1 MADLILVVNA
11 GSSSLKFQAF
21 TLNND
26 GLTMRLRGLIDGMGT
41 RPNFAV
47 KDAAGATVVDRALG
61 AAEGGSPAV
70 CLAFLGA
77 WLREAVAGSAL
88 AGVGHRVVHGG
99 PKYSAP
105 VRIDAQLLAELEQF
119 VPLAPL
125 HQPHNLAPIRALM
138 ASQPGLPQVACFD
151 TAFHRTQP
159 IEAELF
165 ALPKHFHDEGVR
177 RYGFHGLSYEYI
189 AAQLPRIAP
198 EIAAGRVV
206 VAHLGSG
213 VSMCALSGGKS
224 VGTTM
229 GFTALDGCPMGTRC
243 GALDPGVVIYLGR
256 ERGMSLDEIE
266 ALLYK
271 KSGLLGISGVSNDM
285 RDLLASA
292 APDAKLAVDIFVYRI
307 ACELGSLAA
316 ALGGIDG
323 LVFTAGVGENSAPIR
338 ARICERI
345 AWLGLELDFAANGS
359 GGPRISRAGSR
370 VSAWVIPTNEEL
382 MIARHTR
389 NVLAL
394 AAGGRVRPQPARAA
408 RSSGTLADTERN

>member
-1 MADLILVVNA
+1 MADVILVVNA
-11 GSSSLKFQAF
+11 GSSSLKFQVFA
-21 TLNND
+21 LENND
-26 GLTMRLRGLIDGMGT
+26 LAMRFRGLIDGIGT

-47 KDAAGATVVDRALG
+47 KDAAGATVVDRPLS
-61 AAEGGSPAV
+61 AAEGGGPAA

-77 WLREAVAGSAL
+77 WLRDAVAGSEL
-88 AGVGHRVVHGG
+88 VGVGHRVVHGG
-99 PKYSAP
+99 AKYSAP
-105 VRIDAQLLAELEQF
+105 VRVDAQLLAELEKF

-138 ASQPGLPQVACFD
+138 ASQPKLPQVACFD

-165 ALPKHFHDEGVR
+165 ALPKHYYDEGVL

-189 AAQLPRIAP
+189 ASQLPRIAP
-198 EIAAGRVV
+198 EIGAGRVV

-213 VSMCALSGGKS
+213 VSMCALAGGKS

-243 GALDPGVVIYLGR
+243 GELDPGVVIYLAR
-256 ERGMSLDEIE
+256 ERGMNADEIE
-266 ALLYK
+266 TLLYK

-285 RDLLASA
+285 RDLLESD
-292 APDAKLAVDIFVYRI
+292 APDARLAVDFFVYRI
-307 ACELGSLAA
+307 VCELGSLAA

-323 LVFTAGVGENSAPIR
+323 IVFTAGVGENSAVIR
-338 ARICERI
+338 KRICERV
-345 AWLGLELDFAANGS
+345 AWLGLELDTKANAA

-382 MIARHTR
+382 MIARQTR
-389 NVLAL
+389 NVLA
-394 AAGGRVRPQPARAA
+394 GGKGLQ
-408 RSSGTLADTERN
+408 

>member
-1 MADLILVVNA
+1 MADVILVINA
-11 GSSSLKFQAF
+11 GSSSLKFQVFA
-21 TLNND
+21 LENND
-26 GLTMRLRGLIDGMGT
+26 LAMQFRGLIDGIGT

-47 KDAAGATVVDRALG
+47 KDAAGATVVDRPLS
-61 AAEGGSPAV
+61 AAEGGGPAA

-77 WLREAVAGSAL
+77 WLRDAVAGSEL
-88 AGVGHRVVHGG
+88 VGVGHRVVHGG
-99 PKYSAP
+99 AKYSAP
-105 VRIDAQLLAELEQF
+105 VRVDAQLLAELEKF

-125 HQPHNLAPIRALM
+125 HQPHNLAPTRALM
-138 ASQPGLPQVACFD
+138 ASQPKLPQVACFD

-165 ALPKHFHDEGVR
+165 ALPKHYYDEGVL

-189 AAQLPRIAP
+189 ASQLPRIAP
-198 EIAAGRVV
+198 EIGAGRVV

-213 VSMCALSGGKS
+213 VSMCALAGGKS

-243 GALDPGVVIYLGR
+243 GELDPGVVIYLAR
-256 ERGMSLDEIE
+256 ERGMNADEIE
-266 ALLYK
+266 TLLYK

-285 RDLLASA
+285 RDLLESD
-292 APDAKLAVDIFVYRI
+292 APDARLAVDFFVYRI
-307 ACELGSLAA
+307 VCELGSLAA

-323 LVFTAGVGENSAPIR
+323 IVFTAGVGENSAVIR
-338 ARICERI
+338 KRICERV
-345 AWLGLELDFAANGS
+345 AWLGVDLDAGANES

-382 MIARHTR
+382 MIARQTR
-389 NVLAL
+389 KVLA
-394 AAGGRVRPQPARAA
+394 GGKGLQ
-408 RSSGTLADTERN
+408 

>member
-1 MADLILVVNA
+1 MTRLILVVNA
-11 GSSSLKFQAF
+11 GSSSLKFQVFA
-21 TLNND
+21 LEND
-26 GLTMRLRGLIDGMGT
+26 SLAMRFRGLIDGIGT
-41 RPNFAV
+41 RPNFAM
-47 KDAAGATVVDRALG
+47 KDAAGATVVDRPLS
-61 AAEGGSPAV
+61 AAEGGGPAA
-70 CLAFLGA
+70 CLAFLGG
-77 WLREAVAGSAL
+77 WLRDATAGSEL
-88 AGVGHRVVHGG
+88 IGVGHRVVHGG

-105 VRIDAQLLAELEQF
+105 VRVDAQVLAELEMF

-165 ALPKHFHDEGVR
+165 ALPKHYYDEGVL
-177 RYGFHGLSYEYI
+177 RYGFHGLSYEYN
-189 AAQLPRIAP
+189 ASQLPRIAP

-243 GALDPGVVIYLGR
+243 GELDPGVVIYLAR
-256 ERGMSLDEIE
+256 ERGMNVDEIE
-266 ALLYK
+266 TLLYK

-285 RDLLASA
+285 RDLLASG
-292 APDAKLAVDIFVYRI
+292 APDAKLAVDFFVYRI
-307 ACELGSLAA
+307 VCELGSLAA
-316 ALGGIDG
+316 ALGGLDG
-323 LVFTAGVGENSAPIR
+323 LVFTGGIGENSALIR

-345 AWLGLELDFAANGS
+345 AWLGLELDAKANDA

-370 VSAWVIPTNEEL
+370 VSAWVIQTNEEL
-382 MIARHTR
+382 MIARQTR
-389 NVLAL
+389 NVLAG
-394 AAGGRVRPQPARAA
+394 AAGG
-408 RSSGTLADTERN
+408 

>member
-1 MADLILVVNA
+1 MAEAILVVNA
-11 GSSSLKFQAF
+11 GSSSLKFQVFELEADDLAVRF
-21 TLNND
+21 
-26 GLTMRLRGLIDGMGT
+26 RGLIDGIGT

-47 KDAAGATVVDRALG
+47 KDAAGAAVVDRPLS
-61 AAEGGSPAV
+61 AAEGGDPAA
-70 CLAFLGA
+70 CLAFLGG
-77 WLREAVAGSAL
+77 WLRKAGAGSEL

-99 PKYSAP
+99 ALYSAP
-105 VRIDAQLLAELEQF
+105 MRIDAQVVAELEKF

-138 ASQPGLPQVACFD
+138 ASQPKLPQVACFD

-159 IEAELF
+159 IEAALF
-165 ALPKHFHDEGVR
+165 ALPKHYYDEGVL

-189 AAQLPRIAP
+189 AAQLPRVAP

-213 VSMCALSGGKS
+213 VSMCALAGGKS
-224 VGTTM
+224 VGSTM

-243 GALDPGVVIYLGR
+243 GELDPGVVIYLAR
-256 ERGMSLDEIE
+256 ERGMSMDEIE

-285 RDLLASA
+285 RDLLASD
-292 APDAKLAVDIFVYRI
+292 APDARLAVDFFVYRI

-323 LVFTAGVGENSAPIR
+323 VVFTAGVGENSALIR
-338 ARICERI
+338 ARICERA
-345 AWLGLELDFAANGS
+345 AWLGLDLDTGANAS

-382 MIARHTR
+382 MIARHTCA
-389 NVLAL
+389 VLAG
-394 AAGGRVRPQPARAA
+394 A
-408 RSSGTLADTERN
+408 

>member
-1 MADLILVVNA
+1 VMADAILVVNA
-11 GSSSLKFQAF
+11 GSSSLKFQVFA
-21 TLNND
+21 LENND
-26 GLTMRLRGLIDGMGT
+26 LAMRVRGLIDGIGT
-41 RPNFAV
+41 KPHFAV
-47 KDAAGATVVDRALG
+47 KDAAGATVVDRPLSAV
-61 AAEGGSPAV
+61 EGGSPAA
-70 CLAFLGA
+70 CLAFLGG
-77 WLREAVAGSAL
+77 WLRDAVADSKL
-88 AGVGHRVVHGG
+88 VGVGHRVVHGG
-99 PKYSAP
+99 AKYSAP
-105 VRIDAQLLAELEQF
+105 VRVDAQLLAELEKF

-138 ASQPGLPQVACFD
+138 ASQPDLPQVACFD

-165 ALPKHFHDEGVR
+165 ALPKHYYDEGVL

-189 AAQLPRIAP
+189 AARLPQVAP

-213 VSMCALSGGKS
+213 VSMCALAGGKS

-243 GALDPGVVIYLGR
+243 GELDPGVVIYLAR
-256 ERGMSLDEIE
+256 ERGMNMDEIE

-285 RDLLASA
+285 RDLLASG
-292 APDAKLAVDIFVYRI
+292 APDARLAVDFFVYRI

-316 ALGGIDG
+316 AMGGIDG
-323 LVFTAGVGENSAPIR
+323 LVFTAGVGENSALIR
-338 ARICERI
+338 ARICERA
-345 AWLGLELDFAANGS
+345 AWLGLELDARANDA

-382 MIARHTR
+382 MIARQTR
-389 NVLAL
+389 KVLMG
-394 AAGGRVRPQPARAA
+394 AAGG
-408 RSSGTLADTERN
+408 

>member
-1 MADLILVVNA
+1 MADAILVVNA
-11 GSSSLKFQAF
+11 GSSSLKFQVFELEHDDLA
-21 TLNND
+21 
-26 GLTMRLRGLIDGMGT
+26 MRFRGLIDGIGT

-47 KDAAGATVVDRALG
+47 KDAASATVVDRALTTV
-61 AAEGGSPAV
+61 EGGNPAS
-70 CLAFLGA
+70 CLAFLDA
-77 WLREAVAGSAL
+77 WLRQAVAGSQL
-88 AGVGHRVVHGG
+88 VGVGHRVVHGG
-99 PKYSAP
+99 ARYSAP
-105 VRIDAQLLAELEQF
+105 VRIDAQVLAELEKF

-165 ALPKHFHDEGVR
+165 ALPKRYYDDGVL

-189 AAQLPRIAP
+189 ATQLPRIAP
-198 EIAAGRVV
+198 EIGAGRVV

-213 VSMCALSGGKS
+213 VSMCALAGGKS

-243 GALDPGVVIYLGR
+243 GELDPGVVIYLGR

-292 APDAKLAVDIFVYRI
+292 APDARLAVNFFIYRI

-323 LVFTAGVGENSAPIR
+323 LVFTAGVGENSALIR
-338 ARICERI
+338 ARICERA
-345 AWLGLELDFAANGS
+345 AWLGIDLDTGANAS
-359 GGPRISRAGSR
+359 GGPRISRDGSR
-370 VSAWVIPTNEEL
+370 VSAWVVPTNEEL

-389 NVLAL
+389 DVLA
-394 AAGGRVRPQPARAA
+394 
-408 RSSGTLADTERN
+408 N

>member
-1 MADLILVVNA
+1 MADVILVVNA
-11 GSSSLKFQAF
+11 GSSSLKFQVFA
-21 TLNND
+21 LEND
-26 GLTMRLRGLIDGMGT
+26 GLVMHLRGLIDGIGT

-47 KDAAGATVVDRALG
+47 KDAAGASMIDRALS
-61 AAEGGSPAV
+61 AAEGGSPAA

-77 WLREAVAGSAL
+77 WLRDAVAGAEL
-88 AGVGHRVVHGG
+88 VGVGHRVVHGG
-99 PKYSAP
+99 AKYSAP
-105 VRIDAQLLAELEQF
+105 VRVDAQLLAELEKF

-138 ASQPGLPQVACFD
+138 ASQPNLPQVACFD

-165 ALPKHFHDEGVR
+165 ALPKHFYDEGVL
-177 RYGFHGLSYEYI
+177 RYGFHGLSYEYV

-198 EIAAGRVV
+198 EIADGRVV

-213 VSMCALSGGKS
+213 VSMCALAGGKS

-243 GALDPGVVIYLGR
+243 GELDPGVVIYLGR
-256 ERGMSLDEIE
+256 AHGMSLDEIE

-292 APDAKLAVDIFVYRI
+292 APGAKLAVDFFVYRI

-323 LVFTAGVGENSAPIR
+323 LVFTAGVGENSAVIR
-338 ARICERI
+338 ARICER
-345 AWLGLELDFAANGS
+345 AEWMGLTLDPAANVS

-382 MIARHTR
+382 MIARQTHS
-389 NVLAL
+389 VLA
-394 AAGGRVRPQPARAA
+394 GRKAQP
-408 RSSGTLADTERN
+408 

>member
-1 MADLILVVNA
+1 MADAILVINA
-11 GSSSLKFQAF
+11 GSSSLKFQVF
-21 TLNND
+21 SLDD
-26 GLTMRLRGLIDGMGT
+26 GDMAVRFRGLIDGIGT

-47 KDAAGATVVDRALG
+47 KNAEGATVLDRPLS
-61 AAEGGSPAV
+61 AAEGGGPAA
-70 CLAFLGA
+70 CLAFLGG
-77 WLREAVAGSAL
+77 WLREATAGSQL

-99 PKYSAP
+99 ARYSAP
-105 VRIDAQLLAELEQF
+105 VRIDAQVLAELEKF

-138 ASQPGLPQVACFD
+138 ASQPNLLQVACFD

-165 ALPKHFHDEGVR
+165 ALPKHFYDEGVL

-189 AAQLPRIAP
+189 ASQLPRIAP
-198 EIAAGRVV
+198 KIADGRVV

-213 VSMCALSGGKS
+213 VSMAALAGGRS

-243 GALDPGVVIYLGR
+243 GRLDPGVVLYLAR
-256 ERGMSLDEIE
+256 EHGMNVDEIE
-266 ALLYK
+266 TLLYK

-285 RDLLASA
+285 RDLLESD
-292 APDAKLAVDIFVYRI
+292 APDAKLAVDYFVYRI

-316 ALGGIDG
+316 GMGGLDG
-323 LVFTAGVGENSAPIR
+323 IVFTAGVGENSAVIR
-338 ARICERI
+338 KRICERV
-345 AWLGLELDFAANGS
+345 AWLGVDLDASANES

-382 MIARHTR
+382 MIARQTQR
-389 NVLAL
+389 VLAGIARG
-394 AAGGRVRPQPARAA
+394 AAKV
-408 RSSGTLADTERN
+408 

>member
-1 MADLILVVNA
+1 
-11 GSSSLKFQAF
+11 
-21 TLNND
+21 
-26 GLTMRLRGLIDGMGT
+26 
-41 RPNFAV
+41 
-47 KDAAGATVVDRALG
+47 
-61 AAEGGSPAV
+61 
-70 CLAFLGA
+70 
-77 WLREAVAGSAL
+77 
-88 AGVGHRVVHGG
+88 
-99 PKYSAP
+99 
-105 VRIDAQLLAELEQF
+105 
-119 VPLAPL
+119 
-125 HQPHNLAPIRALM
+125 
-138 ASQPGLPQVACFD
+138 
-151 TAFHRTQP
+151 
-159 IEAELF
+159 
-165 ALPKHFHDEGVR
+165 
-177 RYGFHGLSYEYI
+177 
-189 AAQLPRIAP
+189 
-198 EIAAGRVV
+198 V

-256 ERGMSLDEIE
+256 ERGMKLDEIE

-292 APDAKLAVDIFVYRI
+292 APGARLAVDFFVYRI

-338 ARICERI
+338 ARICERA
-345 AWLGLELDFAANGS
+345 AWMGVELDAGANGT
-359 GGPRISRAGSR
+359 GGPRISRTGSR

-389 NVLAL
+389 NVLAG
-394 AAGGRVRPQPARAA
+394 AAGGRH
-408 RSSGTLADTERN
+408 

>member
-1 MADLILVVNA
+1 MAEAILVVNA
-11 GSSSLKFQAF
+11 GSSSLKFQVFELEADDLAVRF
-21 TLNND
+21 
-26 GLTMRLRGLIDGMGT
+26 RGLIDGIGT

-47 KDAAGATVVDRALG
+47 KDAAGAAVVDRPLS
-61 AAEGGSPAV
+61 AAEGGDPAA
-70 CLAFLGA
+70 CLAFLGG
-77 WLREAVAGSAL
+77 WLRKAGAGSEL

-99 PKYSAP
+99 ALYSAP
-105 VRIDAQLLAELEQF
+105 MRIDAQVVAELEKF

-138 ASQPGLPQVACFD
+138 ASQPKLPQVACFD

-159 IEAELF
+159 IEAALF
-165 ALPKHFHDEGVR
+165 ALPKHYYDEGVL

-189 AAQLPRIAP
+189 AAQLPRVAP

-213 VSMCALSGGKS
+213 VSMCALAGGKS
-224 VGTTM
+224 VGSTM

-243 GALDPGVVIYLGR
+243 GELDPGVVIYLAR
-256 ERGMSLDEIE
+256 ERGMSMDEIE

-285 RDLLASA
+285 RDLLASD
-292 APDAKLAVDIFVYRI
+292 APDARLAVDFFVYRI

-323 LVFTAGVGENSAPIR
+323 VVFTAGVGENSALIR
-338 ARICERI
+338 ARICERA
-345 AWLGLELDFAANGS
+345 AWLGLDLDTGANAS

-389 NVLAL
+389 AVLAG
-394 AAGGRVRPQPARAA
+394 A
-408 RSSGTLADTERN
+408 